1 MNKYLQE
8 CQKVYRNILNNPSYY
23 EKVKIIL
30 GNESCDL
37 DSAISALVY
46 GYIVYHENKQ
56 KGLRNYEVLPL
67 LNVSHEDLPV
77 KTEVTF
83 YLKLHAICLDNILTK
98 VNK

>member
-8 CQKVYRNILNNPSYY
+8 CQKVYRNLLQNPAHYN
-23 EKVKIIL
+23 KVKIIL

-37 DSAISALVY
+37 DSAIAALVY
-46 GYIVYHENKQ
+46 GYIVHHENKQ
-56 KGLRNYEVLPL
+56 KGVRNYEVLPL

-83 YLKLHAICLDNILTK
+83 YLKLHAISLENILTRG
-98 VNK
+98 NK